1 MFGWAGEIN
10 VFKHALAANGFFAN
24 GERVSEARV
33 ARGDLDGF
41 FRRMEDMKVNI
52 FTLICG
58 VYFNCD
64 IFFSKWPT
72 TLHCDLGCDNY
83 DSVPWEQG
91 QQHIQGY

>member
-1 MFGWAGEIN
+1 M
-10 VFKHALAANGFFAN
+10 
-24 GERVSEARV
+24 

-52 FTLICG
+52 KG
-58 VYFNCD
+58 VLFYLKSIFD
-64 IFFSKWPT
+64 IFFFSKWPT

-91 QQHIQGY
+91 QQNMSVY